1 MLTGELSK
9 RPGSMGHNVGWL
21 KDQKWKLICGPEV
34 SPILG
39 QHVKMSPFKVRSLRT
54 WSTRRGHVHPE
65 ENRKNKELLRL
76 EFPSGVLAFNL
87 KPQISVCL
95 ETSCSSFGLNAQNV
109 LCWECG
115 LLYLQRVQDSHTSL
129 PWRYSLVLGEP
140 QIIKQS
146 WNMQVGCMSPST
158 FERWPSQALGP
169 RPLVLSGLTIRDSK
183 LDRAPCEGM
192 SFSSLAVVKRQ
203 SDFLSEFWKRGFPYW
218 VSNPILQIFRG
229 RLMGMERWHG
239 RCRPPA
245 HSHWLVC
252 TIVPHLKERHK
263 PHSLGLDW
271 M

>member
-1 MLTGELSK
+1 MWTAVSSK
-9 RPGSMGHNVGWL
+9 STRFPHILALEVQFGPGRAPNHQAVLEHAGWL
-21 KDQKWKLICGPEV
+21 YVTFNFWKV
-34 SPILG
+34 
-39 QHVKMSPFKVRSLRT
+39 T
-54 WSTRRGHVHPE
+54 
-65 ENRKNKELLRL
+65 
-76 EFPSGVLAFNL
+76 FPGF
-87 KPQISVCL
+87 
-95 ETSCSSFGLNAQNV
+95 
-109 LCWECG
+109 
-115 LLYLQRVQDSHTSL
+115 
-129 PWRYSLVLGEP
+129 
-140 QIIKQS
+140 
-146 WNMQVGCMSPST
+146 
-158 FERWPSQALGP
+158 GP